1 MVPLH
6 LFGVGLKQADLEH
19 KMTLFDKIVENYPEL
34 LDTPE
39 VFSTGIISLRND
51 GDDDGD
57 YIETWNY
64 EKSLPKGLK
73 IGK

>member
-1 MVPLH
+1 
-6 LFGVGLKQADLEH
+6 
-19 KMTLFDKIVENYPEL
+19 MTLFDKIVEKYPEL

-39 VFSTGIISLRND
+39 IFSTGIISLRND
-51 GDDDGD
+51 GDDHGD